1 MNHKVSVIIRAHG
14 EAEFLNRTIESI
26 ENQKS
31 LNQIIVVVDRPSHN
45 LTKTLGNYKNKP
57 YITLINLDYVNLS
70 RALNLGILNSR
81 NNLVAIIDGDDT
93 MNLNRLEIQANFLT
107 KNEKIP
113 VVGSNFFKIDLN
125 DKVINDVKMPPLLNK
140 GSFIDWTFC
149 PVAHSTVMFKKD
161 IILEFGGYSEKY
173 EFAEDY
179 DLWMKINKHFAIYNL
194 PEFLTNYRI
203 HGTQTTASN
212 FLKISRVKV
221 AVDIENRLS
230 GSKKSSELKLSNSVE
245 NFYNKNIFNIFLWYA
260 VFFELTLHK
269 INYFINKKKTYRI
282 LFYRLILFLFF
293 PKKTFRKIRFI

>member
-14 EAEFLNRTIESI
+14 EAEFLNKTIESI

-45 LTKTLGNYKNKP
+45 LKKTLGNYKSNP
-57 YITLINLDYVNLS
+57 YITFVNLDYANLS

-81 NNLVAIIDGDDT
+81 NNLIAIIDGDDT
-93 MNLNRLEIQANFLT
+93 MNSNRLELQANFLVE
-107 KNEKIP
+107 NEKIP
-113 VVGSNFFKIDLN
+113 VVGSNFFQIDLN
-125 DKVINDVKMPPLLNK
+125 DKVIKNVKMPYLLNK
-140 GSFIDWTFC
+140 GSFIHWEFC
-149 PVAHSTVMFKKD
+149 PVAHSTVMFRKD
-161 IILEFGGYSEKY
+161 VILEFGGYSEKY

-179 DLWMKINKHFAIYNL
+179 DLWMKINKHFAICNL

-221 AVDIENRLS
+221 AVDIENGLS
-230 GSKKSSELKLSNSVE
+230 LRKIKAGLQRSNSIE
-245 NFYNKNIFNIFLWYA
+245 DFYNNNIFNMFLWYA

-269 INYFINKKKTYRI
+269 INYFINKKRTYRV
-282 LFYRLILFLFF
+282 LFYRLILFIFF
-293 PKKTFRKIRFI
+293 PKKTFRKIRFA